1 MTENFLIPIIENSSG
16 LEYKKDFF
24 VAYSPERINPGET
37 KYKLTNIKK
46 VVGADTKKTLKK
58 YEKEFLAEL
67 EKLSKEERQN
77 VLEKSRVANQ
87 ILAASSKTN

>member
-1 MTENFLIPIIENSSG
+1 MIENFIMMNGYGLFVWLSFAIVLSSCAIV
-16 LEYKKDFF
+16 YF
-24 VAYSPERINPGET
+24 R
-37 KYKLTNIKK
+37 
-46 VVGADTKKTLKK
+46 TKKTLKK